1 MLAMRLVAVSGTRP
15 LRCGMSAPRD
25 WPCAEA
31 GEPGWVGT
39 TFSSQSTT
47 SWGGG
52 VRPATV
58 GSARFGKTQRFREA
72 GQDPVEGP
80 ERRRVLRRDQLPV
93 LGGRSRVRPNPL
105 IQTRHQGRGG
115 LRSFRVCPGRL
126 PVSAALTIRHGTRSQ
141 ATTRVWC
148 SAPPAQ
154 GPYRIAGRE
163 RSRPL
168 HADRAQRS
176 RPTLI
181 TSTMTIMSANTS
193 LR

>member
-80 ERRRVLRRDQLPV
+80 ERRRVLRRDQLRCLGRALPGQAQPVDPNSPSRPRWSSELQGVSWSPPSVRGLNHPARNQVASHDSRLV
-93 LGGRSRVRPNPL
+93 LGAPCARALPDRGSGTFSTAARR
-105 IQTRHQGRGG
+105 QG
-115 LRSFRVCPGRL
+115 
-126 PVSAALTIRHGTRSQ
+126 
-141 ATTRVWC
+141 
-148 SAPPAQ
+148 
-154 GPYRIAGRE
+154 
-163 RSRPL
+163 
-168 HADRAQRS
+168 
-176 RPTLI
+176 
-181 TSTMTIMSANTS
+181 STF
-193 LR
+193 